1 MKTQLFHFDVTGSKV
16 DQTYHWPKPTYDYMH
31 AQARQVSR
39 GLIPHSSGAPR
50 HNGNPSILL
59 CQSCAGGEED
69 YMSTLSKCSLSF
81 FGIHIVIVVPLVCLI
96 NADVTPPPIPPFS
109 LWNPINQKS
118 WMLTVFQLQIFDT
131 FRGPQ
136 GFKQNG
142 TWEKLRGST
151 VQISGCQRHQWWR
164 MVAHGKHESGK
175 KMVHIETLLK
185 LRITWIEAFCVQATR
200 CNSSVHIKFFSSI
213 NQCQLSTR

>member
-1 MKTQLFHFDVTGSKV
+1 
-16 DQTYHWPKPTYDYMH
+16 MH

-59 CQSCAGGEED
+59 CQSCAGGEEED
-69 YMSTLSKCSLSF
+69 YMSTLSKFSLSF
-81 FGIHIVIVVPLVCLI
+81 FGIHIDVVVPPVFFI

-131 FRGPQ
+131 FREPHGL
-136 GFKQNG
+136 KQNG
-142 TWEKLRGST
+142 T
-151 VQISGCQRHQWWR
+151 
-164 MVAHGKHESGK
+164 
-175 KMVHIETLLK
+175 
-185 LRITWIEAFCVQATR
+185 
-200 CNSSVHIKFFSSI
+200 
-213 NQCQLSTR
+213 